1 MQSSIRYRGYVY
13 DYETGLYYLQS
24 RYYDP
29 EVSRFLNA
37 DAVDYIGYSGEQL
50 SYNAFA
56 YCVNNPT
63 NKVDSTGTLSTFV
76 IVCIIGGALIG
87 GGIGGYVAWKHC
99 KLKKNKGLWV
109 LGGIL
114 MGAVA
119 GAAIGAVVGMVGK
132 TVIAKLA
139 AIGPKVTTKTGFAS
153 FSKLKSAIGRAGDGR
168 AWHHI
173 VEQCQA
179 KSTRSGFDVKDINT
193 ATNVKATPKEVHKE
207 ISRYYSSKQKFTNGK
222 TVRDWLN
229 GQNFDKQFEL
239 GLEKWEEFMTQFGY
253 PIK

>member
-1 MQSSIRYRGYVY
+1 M
-13 DYETGLYYLQS
+13 YYLQS

-29 EVSRFLNA
+29 DVGRFINCDDVS
-37 DAVDYIGYSGEQL
+37 YIGITTSEL
-50 SYNAFA
+50 SYNPFA

-87 GGIGGYVAWKHC
+87 GGIGGYVAWKNC
-99 KLKKNKGLWV
+99 KLKKNKELWV

-119 GAAIGAVVGMVGK
+119 GAAIGAVVGMVGE
-132 TVIAKLA
+132 TVIAKLT
-139 AIGPKVTTKTGFAS
+139 AIGSKVTTKTGFAS

-173 VEQCQA
+173 VEQTTSNVNKFGA
-179 KSTRSGFDVKDINT
+179 KMIHNTKNIVNVPHGKGTLHAKLSG
-193 ATNVKATPKEVHKE
+193 
-207 ISRYYSSKQKFTNGK
+207 YYSSKQPFTNGL
-222 TVRDWLN
+222 TVRKWLST
-229 GQNFDKQFEL
+229 QSYAKQYEFGMKKLLEFAEEL
-239 GLEKWEEFMTQFGY
+239 GVKIYFN
-253 PIK
+253 